1 MRINTWGVCSIFALS
16 YNYLPPFPLQK
27 EKQKGVSIPSARAL
41 SPFIPSC
48 FSPSP
53 PTCPRSHM
61 YPCGHFPVHL
71 FLQPLKIRLLFL
83 HALKLISQ
91 LETLCS
97 IIITIDL
104 SGPISFSLEF
114 LKVFVWTSLFRN
126 LQLII
131 STLVTPKSVQ
141 LVQTCDRI
149 AYCDTSPWCFP
160 LSATPNGQCGP

>member
-1 MRINTWGVCSIFALS
+1 MNDLSSASAHKANKNFLSLGKNCFWVTALA
-16 YNYLPPFPLQK
+16 F
-27 EKQKGVSIPSARAL
+27 
-41 SPFIPSC
+41 PSC